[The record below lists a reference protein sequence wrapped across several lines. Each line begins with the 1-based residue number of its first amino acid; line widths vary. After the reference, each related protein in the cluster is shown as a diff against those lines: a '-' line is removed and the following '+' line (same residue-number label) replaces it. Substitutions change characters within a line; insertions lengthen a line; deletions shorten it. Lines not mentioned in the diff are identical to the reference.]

1 MVGVRVFQASCVAVG
16 GGTTFCLPA
25 TATTVGDAAVGEAGA
40 VVAREPAV
48 ASVVAVRGVV
58 AVARGVVAAVWLV
71 EARLFTDLLLVAA
84 LVRGVV
90 LRNVFTFGAVLGDV
104 VASRVVLWNVFTL
117 GAVLRN
123 VVAGGVVLGDVFA
136 LRYRGVAR
144 FVRFA
149 VASRVVARLF
159 AVARLAIARG
169 TTRTIVAEA
178 WGVVAVALA

>member
-48 ASVVAVRGVV
+48 ASVVAV
-58 AVARGVVAAVWLV
+58 RGVVAAVWLV